1 MNHKNAELDSGIYTS
16 VAKTEL
22 DETRALATLIVQDA
36 DSIHECR
43 LTFDITDKIEIRFCV
58 QFITITNT
66 KN

>member
-22 DETRALATLIVQDA
+22 DEIRALATLIVQDA

-43 LTFDITDKIEIRFCV
+43 LTFDITD
-58 QFITITNT
+58 
-66 KN
+66 